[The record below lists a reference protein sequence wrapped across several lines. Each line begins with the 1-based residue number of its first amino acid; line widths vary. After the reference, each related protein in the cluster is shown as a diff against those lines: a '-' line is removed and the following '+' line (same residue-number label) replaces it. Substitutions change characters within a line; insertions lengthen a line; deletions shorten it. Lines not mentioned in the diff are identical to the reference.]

1 MLRLAPALVGLA
13 AAYDSSC
20 WTETQGMQNWG
31 VNAGGCYG
39 CLATGADLVAH
50 CAALCVADSKCES
63 FEVANEFVER
73 EEPIVTCCLEHANQ
87 KDEAKPNLWLG
98 KDDVDADACKDNVK
112 GRTLYELNG
121 ACARADAAGAVDPTV
136 TGACGKELDM
146 FTNTEEEQGPRD
158 KWIEDGCPPPMDPGL
173 LTYLMC
179 WTALL
184 AFTMCFILV
193 ACGLLCM
200 IDMDADRRNKLACY
214 AFFYVAIGSTLFHA
228 VIWPVTYWHESVG
241 LIGMWGDILGAFFG
255 LFCYCPCLQ
264 PCMKSILAGPPK
276 LPEVAPAPII
286 TVPPGLAVAG
296 EQGQVKY
303 AAEPEQGPVQGYYS
317 PHN

>member
-1 MLRLAPALVGLA
+1 MMRLAPALVGLA

-20 WTETQGMQNWG
+20 WTETPAMQNWG
-31 VNAGGCYG
+31 VNAGGCFA

-87 KDEAKPNLWLG
+87 KDEGKPNLWLG
-98 KDDVDADACKDNVK
+98 KDDVEDECKDNVK

-121 ACARADAAGAVDPTV
+121 ACARADAALAVDQTV
-136 TGACGKELDM
+136 TGVCGKELDM
-146 FTNTEEEQGPRD
+146 FTNTVEDQGPRD
-158 KWIEDGCPPPMDPGL
+158 KWIEDGCPPPMDPFL
-173 LTYLMC
+173 FNYVMC
-179 WTALL
+179 WASIFG
-184 AFTMCFILV
+184 FTFGFIFITS
-193 ACGLLCM
+193 CLLCK
-200 IDMDADRRNKLACY
+200 IEDADRRNKLACY
-214 AFFYVAIGSTLFHA
+214 ALFTVIIASTLFHA
-228 VIWPVTYWHESVG
+228 VIWPVTYWHESIG
-241 LIGMWGDILGAFFG
+241 LIGLWGDILGAFFG

-264 PCMKSILAGPPK
+264 PCIGSILAGPTT
-276 LPEVAPAPII
+276 EVAPAPII

-296 EQGQVKY
+296 AQEQAKY